1 MGIRRATIHF
11 EGMGY
16 PNIYLP
22 AAANPR
28 AIPTKPPVRPP
39 KVFSITVRLN
49 SEGYVRLNAHA
60 GRLMPRCSFQAILM
74 EALDAY
80 GAGQARGQ

>member
-1 MGIRRATIHF
+1 MT
-11 EGMGY
+11 
-16 PNIYLP
+16 LP